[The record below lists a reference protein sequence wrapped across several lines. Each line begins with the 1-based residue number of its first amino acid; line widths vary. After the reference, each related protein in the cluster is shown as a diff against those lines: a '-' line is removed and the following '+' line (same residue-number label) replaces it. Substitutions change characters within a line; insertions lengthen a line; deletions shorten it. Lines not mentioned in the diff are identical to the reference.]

1 MAIMMILD
9 WEGVSPEQ
17 YARVNDTMGIHS
29 DADVPDGLISHV
41 AAIDDAGEMTVV
53 DLWESEQA
61 LGQFVETRLGPA
73 LAEAGIPQSQP
84 RIHPVHN
91 QLHGSAAEGNVL
103 ILIEVDDTST
113 DVYDRMAAE
122 MPEHAGDASGY
133 PWRQH
138 SVATDGSGFVVAD
151 LWPSEEAFGRFAE
164 QRIGPAAQQH
174 GMGPMR
180 QKTMKVHN
188 HLRSRSPSGA

>member
-9 WEGVSPEQ
+9 WEGVTPEQ

-41 AAIDDAGEMTVV
+41 AAIDEDGEMTIV

-73 LAEAGIPQSQP
+73 LAEAGIPESQP

-91 QLHGSAAEGNVL
+91 ELHGSAAEGNVL

-122 MPEHAGDASGY
+122 MPENAGDAAGY

-138 SVATDGSGFVVAD
+138 SVATNGEGIVIAD
-151 LWPSEEAFGRFAE
+151 LWPSEEAFGQFAQQRIVPAAE
-164 QRIGPAAQQH
+164 QH
-174 GMGPMR
+174 NMGPMR
-180 QKTMKVHN
+180 MKALRVHN
-188 HLRSRSPSGA
+188 HLRSPARTGA

>member
-1 MAIMMILD
+1 MPVMMILD

-29 DADVPDGLISHV
+29 DADVPEGLISHV
-41 AAIDDAGEMTVV
+41 AAIDDKGELTIV

-61 LGQFVETRLGPA
+61 LGRFVETQLGPA

-91 QLHGSAAEGNVL
+91 HLHGSAAEDNVL
-103 ILIEVDDTST
+103 ILIEADDTST

-122 MPEHAGDASGY
+122 MPEHAGDSSGY
-133 PWRQH
+133 PWHMH
-138 SVATDGSGFVVAD
+138 SVATDGTGIVVAD
-151 LWPSEEAFGRFAE
+151 LWPSEEAFGQFAA
-164 QRIGPAAQQH
+164 QRIGPAAQKH

-180 QKTMKVHN
+180 QKTLKVHN
-188 HLRSRSPSGA
+188 RLRSRSGVGA

>member
-9 WEGVSPEQ
+9 WAGVSPEQ

-29 DADVPDGLISHV
+29 DADAPDGLISHV
-41 AAIDDAGEMTVV
+41 AAIDDNGEMTIV

-61 LGQFVETRLGPA
+61 LGQFFETRLGPA
-73 LAEAGIPQSQP
+73 LAEAGVPESEP

-91 QLHGSAAEGNVL
+91 HLHGSSAEGNLL
-103 ILIEVDDTST
+103 ILIEVDDTGT
-113 DVYDRMAAE
+113 DVYDRIAAE
-122 MPEHAGDASGY
+122 MPEHAGDASDY
-133 PWRQH
+133 PWLQH
-138 SVATDGSGFVVAD
+138 SMATNGTGIVVAD

-164 QRIGPAAQQH
+164 QRIGPAAQKH

-180 QKTMKVHN
+180 MQTLKVHN
-188 HLRSRSPSGA
+188 HLRGRARSSA